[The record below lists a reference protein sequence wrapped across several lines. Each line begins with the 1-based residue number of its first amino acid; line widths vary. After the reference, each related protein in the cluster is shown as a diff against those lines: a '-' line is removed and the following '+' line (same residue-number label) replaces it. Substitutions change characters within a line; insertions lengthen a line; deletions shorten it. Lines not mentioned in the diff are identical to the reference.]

1 MPLAVKIT
9 MAAAT
14 RYDSLLLLRDIL
26 NDFDVVVDD
35 DDDDD
40 DEAEGP
46 FVVRRRFHFSIS
58 SSLGGRWEQDIC
70 LCLLDV
76 GLE

>member
-14 RYDSLLLLRDIL
+14 NRYDSLLLLRDIL
-26 NDFDVVVDD
+26 NDFDVV
-35 DDDDD
+35 DDD

-46 FVVRRRFHFSIS
+46 FVVRRRFHFSIN
-58 SSLGGRWEQDIC
+58 SSLGGRWEHDIC
-70 LCLLDV
+70 LCLHDV
-76 GLE
+76 GL